1 MKRTSSKLSG
11 RPRVAFIVEGNEGK
25 WLVEA
30 LARKVVTRL
39 RLEEPP
45 CFETVRLFG
54 SPYVMGILS
63 IVLLLSGRGYQP
75 VIVVFD
81 THTRNKQRIADLLQ
95 EIQLPLIKAGVSE
108 RVVLVPAV
116 PSVASWVLADEH
128 ALERVAGAHLP
139 EGASRARGRSEMLL
153 KNLLGAWSDREQKR
167 VARYLDPERMRGKD
181 KSFDAFVRALQLA
194 LGAGHWPV
202 SEEREPA
209 VT

>member
-1 MKRTSSKLSG
+1 MKRRSSKLPG
-11 RPRVAFIVEGNEGK
+11 RPKVAFIVEGNEGK

-30 LARKVVTRL
+30 LARKVATRL

-54 SPYVMGILS
+54 APHIMGILS
-63 IVLLLSGRGYQP
+63 IVLLLFGRDYQR

-81 THTRNKQRIADLLQ
+81 TRTRNKQRIASVLQ

-116 PSVASWVLADEH
+116 PDIASWVLADEK

-139 EGASRARGRSEMLL
+139 EGTSRVRGRSGPLL
-153 KNLLGAWSDREQKR
+153 RKLLGDWSDKEQKR
-167 VARYLDPERMRGKD
+167 VARYLDPERIRTRD
-181 KSFDAFVRALQLA
+181 KSFEAFARALQLA
-194 LGAGHWPV
+194 LGARAPLS
-202 SEEREPA
+202 SEEQEPA

>member
-1 MKRTSSKLSG
+1 MKRRSSKLPG
-11 RPRVAFIVEGNEGK
+11 RPKVAFIVEGNEGK

-39 RLEEPP
+39 HLEEPP

-54 SPYVMGILS
+54 APHIMGILS
-63 IVLLLSGRGYQP
+63 IVLILSGRGYER

-81 THTRNKQRIADLLQ
+81 THTRNKQRIAELIQ

-108 RVVLVPAV
+108 RVMLVPAV
-116 PSVASWVLADEH
+116 PAIASWVLADEK
-128 ALERVAGAHLP
+128 ALERVAGAHLL
-139 EGASRARGRSEMLL
+139 EGSSRARGRPEVLL
-153 KNLLGAWSDREQKR
+153 RTLLGGWSDKEQKR
-167 VARYLDPERMRGKD
+167 VARYLDPERIRARD

-194 LGAGHWPV
+194 LGARASPL
-202 SEEREPA
+202 SEEQEPA

>member
-1 MKRTSSKLSG
+1 MKRRSFKLSG
-11 RPRVAFIVEGNEGK
+11 RPKVAFIVEGNEGK

-54 SPYVMGILS
+54 APHIMGILS
-63 IVLLLSGRGYQP
+63 IVLILSGRGYER

-81 THTRNKQRIADLLQ
+81 THTRDKQRIAGLLR

-108 RVVLVPAV
+108 RVLLVPAV
-116 PSVASWVLADEH
+116 PAIASWVLADGK
-128 ALERVAGAHLP
+128 ALERVAGTHLP
-139 EGASRARGRSEMLL
+139 EGTSRARGRPEALL
-153 KNLLGAWSDREQKR
+153 RQLLGDWSDREQKR
-167 VARYLDPERMRGKD
+167 VARYLEPERIRTRD
-181 KSFDAFVRALQLA
+181 KSFEAFVRALQLA
-194 LGAGHWPV
+194 LGAGANPS
-202 SEEREPA
+202 SEAQEPA